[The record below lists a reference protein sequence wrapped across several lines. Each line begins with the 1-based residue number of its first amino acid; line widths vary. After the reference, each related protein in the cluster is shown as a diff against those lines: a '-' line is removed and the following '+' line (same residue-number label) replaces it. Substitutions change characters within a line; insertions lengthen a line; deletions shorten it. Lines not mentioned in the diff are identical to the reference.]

1 MKKGIAKRVIAAV
14 GLLVIVAMY
23 VFSFVAAI
31 CARPQAKNLFMLS
44 LALTILVPVLMYC
57 LLKMIERREQM
68 HKEGMTVSELRK
80 YNKRLKNGESPEK
93 LASEIM
99 GKYEK
104 KGEKKNGRNEGVQAG
119 NEGVQ
124 AGDEGVQ
131 AGNEGVQ
138 AGNEEGTPEGN
149 VEEARE
155 GKDNNRKNGKY
166 CLNLNSMESLFEG
179 AKKEYREGE
188 KVELIFGVIA
198 TDTDYQ
204 FFKDGEKIPYEWDGK
219 RNAFVIRFR
228 MPAHDV
234 SITLEA
240 RNTMVKND

>member
-1 MKKGIAKRVIAAV
+1 MKKGIAKRVIAAL

-57 LLKMIERREQM
+57 LLKMIEKREQM

-104 KGEKKNGRNEGVQAG
+104 KGETKNGRNKEA
-119 NEGVQ
+119 Q
-124 AGDEGVQ
+124 AGD
-131 AGNEGVQ
+131 EGVQ

-155 GKDNNRKNGKY
+155 GKDSNRKNGKY